1 MDNKGT
7 PLQRLLATQQAVMAA
22 LGFYDG
28 EIDGS
33 WGPKAV
39 AAMKQWEMEESFDP
53 ALPTRGYPLS
63 YPSRL
68 PKGLSWAA
76 GPSPKISYVLLGSDL
91 RAKVDQQLATF
102 NPLTSSAIDEGL
114 EPKQVAKVEKPEVQ
128 PTPAP
133 QNNVQNNV
141 QQNQKHNQNQNQQ
154 RK

>member
-1 MDNKGT
+1 M
-7 PLQRLLATQQAVMAA
+7 QRMLATQQAVMAA

-39 AAMKQWEMEESFDP
+39 AAMKQWEMDDSFDP
-53 ALPTRGYPLS
+53 ALPTRGYPMS

-68 PKGLSWAA
+68 PKGLSWAS
-76 GPSPKISYVLLGSDL
+76 GPVPKITYALLDSAL
-91 RAKVDQQLATF
+91 RTKVDQQLATF

-114 EPKQVAKVEKPEVQ
+114 EPKPVAVKAEAPA
-128 PTPAP
+128 PAPAP
-133 QNNVQNNV
+133 QQNNVHNNNV
-141 QQNQKHNQNQNQQ
+141 QQQSQKHNQQH

>member
-33 WGPKAV
+33 WGPKSV
-39 AAMKQWEMEESFDP
+39 TAMKQWEMEESFDP
-53 ALPTRGYPLS
+53 ALPTRGYPMS

-68 PKGLSWAA
+68 PKGLSWMS
-76 GPSPKISYVLLGSDL
+76 GPVPKISYVLLSPAL
-91 RAKVDQQLATF
+91 RAEVDKHLATF

-114 EPKQVAKVEKPEVQ
+114 EPKPVAVKAEAPAPAPAQ
-128 PTPAP
+128 AP
-133 QNNVQNNV
+133 QNNVQNNNV
-141 QQNQKHNQNQNQQ
+141 QQSQKHNQQH